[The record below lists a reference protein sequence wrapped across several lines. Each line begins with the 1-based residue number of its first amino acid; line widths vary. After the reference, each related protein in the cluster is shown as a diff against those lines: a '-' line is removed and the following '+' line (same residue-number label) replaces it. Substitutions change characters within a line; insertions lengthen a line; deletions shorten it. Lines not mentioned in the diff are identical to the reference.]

1 MAAQDAAWRAATAER
16 TDDSAEGPGLL
27 SAEQTSLLIDLYELA
42 MASSYLRRDM
52 NETAVFE
59 LFVRRLPAER
69 EWLLVAGLGPAL
81 RLLTDM
87 RFGDDELR
95 FLEQIGFEAPLLR
108 YLEKFRFSGEIDA
121 MAEGTVAFA
130 GEPLV
135 RVTGPRIEGQLLE
148 TLLLD
153 QINFQTTIATKA
165 ARIVLAAGGG
175 EAGAGERVID
185 FSPRRDHGVE
195 AAMKVA
201 RAAAIAGVVGTSNV
215 AAAMRH
221 GLTPMGTLAHS
232 CVLSFADEPAA
243 FRALME
249 DMPDNTIV
257 LVDTCDSVEGVR
269 NAIAAAEAK
278 GLALAGVRL
287 DSGNL
292 AELARSARRLL
303 DDAGRPDARIVASG
317 DIEERQ
323 IASLVAAGVPID
335 SWGVGTEL
343 GTSRDAPALGGV
355 YKLVADATGATPG
368 WRAVWKRSPD
378 RSTVPGRK
386 QVFRSYGDGV
396 MAGDLIAEVSELQP
410 GEALL
415 ERFVEG
421 GELVRR
427 EPLAALTQRAER
439 GLASLPADLRTLD
452 APTARPY
459 PVTYSERL
467 RRR

>member
-16 TDDSAEGPGLL
+16 TEDSGLL

-42 MASSYLRRDM
+42 MASSHLRRDM

-87 RFGDDELR
+87 RFGEDELR

-148 TLLLD
+148 TLLLN
-153 QINFQTTIATKA
+153 QINLQTTIATTA

-175 EAGAGERVID
+175 EAGARERVID
-185 FSPRRDHGVE
+185 LSPRRDRGVE

-215 AAAMRH
+215 AAA
-221 GLTPMGTLAHS
+221 
-232 CVLSFADEPAA
+232 
-243 FRALME
+243 
-249 DMPDNTIV
+249 
-257 LVDTCDSVEGVR
+257 
-269 NAIAAAEAK
+269 
-278 GLALAGVRL
+278 
-287 DSGNL
+287 
-292 AELARSARRLL
+292 
-303 DDAGRPDARIVASG
+303 
-317 DIEERQ
+317 
-323 IASLVAAGVPID
+323 ID
-335 SWGVGTEL
+335 SWGIGTEL

-355 YKLVADATGATPG
+355 YKLVADATGGTPG
-368 WRAVWKRSPD
+368 WRAPWKRSPD
-378 RSTVPGRK
+378 RSTVPGPK
-386 QVFRSYGDGV
+386 QVFRSYRDGV

-415 ERFVEG
+415 ERFVEA

-427 EPLAALTQRAER
+427 EPLAALTQRAQR

-452 APTARPY
+452 APTPRPY

-467 RRR
+467 HRR